1 MEAKDALERLLESD
15 IDEETG
21 KSFTNSKKK
30 KLDNKLTSTTQRIPR
45 TEKQLAVLREKHAA
59 PWKGFP
65 KKFFSNT
72 SC

>member
-21 KSFTNSKKK
+21 KSFITNSKKK
-30 KLDNKLTSTTQRIPR
+30 KLDNKLTSTTQRISR

-59 PWKGFP
+59 PGQGFLEV
-65 KKFFSNT
+65 
-72 SC
+72 